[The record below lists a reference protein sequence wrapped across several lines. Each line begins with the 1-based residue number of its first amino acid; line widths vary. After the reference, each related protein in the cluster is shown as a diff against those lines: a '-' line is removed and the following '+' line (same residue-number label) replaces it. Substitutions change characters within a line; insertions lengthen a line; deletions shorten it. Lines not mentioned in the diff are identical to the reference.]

1 MNKSLLLFLFVFLGT
16 YTFSQTKTSYSI
28 TKKGEVNVKRSLA
41 SDLKVKLTNLEPPSP
56 DGNSTKSY

>member
-1 MNKSLLLFLFVFLGT
+1 MNKFLLLFLFVFLGT

-41 SDLKVKLTNLEPPSP
+41 SDLKVKLTN
-56 DGNSTKSY
+56 